1 MLINKPSAI
10 SIAGPLS
17 IYNCCIRLCTRFCRR
32 KKNCLL
38 IKDVHLW
45 ECYLTRASTIC
56 AFTAAFC
63 HGFFFA
69 ICKDWPTTELKY
81 CVWWQSV
88 GGNRLLLSWGTF
100 SSNLKSTPPADT
112 KIWAFFL
119 IYRSAHKYRPD
130 RLPAWNFA
138 NLHLLWRCTTSEKF
152 NSMRLVEAE
161 IWIFSIFWLI
171 LVSEKCRRKRWR
183 HHRMGS
189 CVSKGILVNLKST
202 YEVSSKIFQPLRSY
216 KFFLW

>member
-10 SIAGPLS
+10 SIGGPLS
-17 IYNCCIRLCTRFCRR
+17 IYNCCIRICTRFCRR

-45 ECYLTRASTIC
+45 ECCLTRASTVC

-130 RLPAWNFA
+130 RLPAWNFGKSSSFMKMYHWWKFQSHPA
-138 NLHLLWRCTTSEKF
+138 CRSWNLNIYLNKSPD
-152 NSMRLVEAE
+152 
-161 IWIFSIFWLI
+161 
-171 LVSEKCRRKRWR
+171 VSNDVIIEWA
-183 HHRMGS
+183 
-189 CVSKGILVNLKST
+189 VV
-202 YEVSSKIFQPLRSY
+202 YQKIS
-216 KFFLW
+216 

>member
-1 MLINKPSAI
+1 MAI
-10 SIAGPLS
+10 G
-17 IYNCCIRLCTRFCRR
+17 
-32 KKNCLL
+32 
-38 IKDVHLW
+38 
-45 ECYLTRASTIC
+45 
-56 AFTAAFC
+56 
-63 HGFFFA
+63 
-69 ICKDWPTTELKY
+69 
-81 CVWWQSV
+81 WWQS
-88 GGNRLLLSWGTF
+88 
-100 SSNLKSTPPADT
+100 
-112 KIWAFFL
+112 IAFIMRYLQFKFEVNTTCRYQDMGIFL